1 MSKET
6 KVIVKARLS
15 FANIWE
21 PRSSY
26 GQEPKYSVSCVI
38 PKSETAQIEKIK
50 KAVEAAKQ
58 EGKEKKWSGKI
69 PANLKLPFR
78 DGDIDRPDDET
89 YADSFF
95 INASSKDA
103 PQIVDRHVQLITD
116 PMMVYSG
123 CICNVSINFYP
134 FSANGNKGIA
144 AGLGNIQF
152 VADGPRLSGKASASS
167 EFGEVDDGEDGG
179 LFGDDTPDYL

>member
-58 EGKEKKWSGKI
+58 EGKEIGR
-69 PANLKLPFR
+69 A
-78 DGDIDRPDDET
+78 
-89 YADSFF
+89 
-95 INASSKDA
+95 
-103 PQIVDRHVQLITD
+103 HV
-116 PMMVYSG
+116 
-123 CICNVSINFYP
+123 
-134 FSANGNKGIA
+134 
-144 AGLGNIQF
+144 
-152 VADGPRLSGKASASS
+152 
-167 EFGEVDDGEDGG
+167 
-179 LFGDDTPDYL
+179 